1 MTRHQRGKTR
11 RLNTL
16 TDRLINPALRRRGI
30 SLSRIVTEWHK
41 IAADAAAWS
50 EPSMIRFPEG
60 ESRNGT
66 LTVSIRSG
74 RGPEM
79 QMRSQEIVEGCN
91 AVFGYAAI
99 SRSVS
104 PKLSCLPQGTML
116 RRNRLSESHAPSML
130 IRRVASNA
138 ICKQCATMK
147 SAKPLITLASLSSVR
162 KIEATLSTQVAL
174 KHNMAVIDVHVE
186 QSVPQVIS
194 VDRNNSHTV

>member
-99 SRSVS
+99 SRISITQTVMPAARHHVAPQP
-104 PKLSCLPQGTML
+104 PKRKPRPINADQA
-116 RRNRLSESHAPSML
+116 RRQQRNLETVRDDE
-130 IRRVASNA
+130 IRKTLDNLG
-138 ICKQCATMK
+138 K
-147 SAKPLITLASLSSVR
+147 SIFR
-162 KIEATLSTQVAL
+162 QE
-174 KHNMAVIDVHVE
+174 D
-186 QSVPQVIS
+186 
-194 VDRNNSHTV
+194 